1 MLVGARGGCCR
12 ALGFVHVVVD
22 DDQIRGD
29 EVKSINSM
37 EVMRRMD
44 LMKRIEE
51 EMEMMEKEMREK
63 TRNEHGC

>member
-1 MLVGARGGCCR
+1 
-12 ALGFVHVVVD
+12 LGFVHVVVD